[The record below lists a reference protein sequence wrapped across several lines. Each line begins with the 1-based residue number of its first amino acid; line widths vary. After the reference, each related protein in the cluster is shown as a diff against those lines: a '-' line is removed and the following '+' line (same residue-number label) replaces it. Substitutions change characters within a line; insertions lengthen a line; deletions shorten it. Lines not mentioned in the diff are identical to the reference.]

1 MNIFS
6 EVKEYLTARQ
16 VAENYGLQVR
26 RNGLAC
32 CPFHDDKHP
41 SMKIDK
47 NYHCFACGVGGD
59 AIDYVSRMFGLS
71 QYEAALKI
79 VEDFRLPIEVKGNK
93 ELSEQ
98 DRARIRRERTERERL
113 IHIRER
119 FDRWC
124 NHSIE
129 SLRDGLLL
137 IEQMGIFLNGKPPD
151 IIFSEDYARMLHAE
165 PIMNYWLDILCMGS
179 TEDKQEL
186 FMKGRKE
193 VEEVAERVRIGR
205 ERGPPCQAYS
215 MAGRGKLRSLGEDRV
230 NVKDARGYLY
240 QDFLRFAFELNAR
253 AVIMENVPES
263 TNFGGKNIPE
273 IVCEELTKKGYKAY
287 WTLLNSA
294 DYGVPQVRERVFV
307 VAIKNEE
314 DVEIYLPQ
322 PTHRNTLDVMT
333 QHQKRFEGYKQCKF
347 FKEPNGMTDGLKP
360 WVTVGDAFSDLPEVF
375 PTADSKY
382 KLVSL
387 NIEYPYK
394 TEAQNEYQTLMRS
407 WYGREGFGVSANAF
421 RKNTRDFPIF
431 ARMQQGDNYISASRI
446 ADELFYEESKLFGYE
461 KDSEE
466 YINLYNKMVPQ
477 YDRDKFEN
485 KWKKL
490 DETKPS
496 HTLVAHLGKDT
507 YSHIHPWEPRGIT
520 VREAAR
526 LQSFPDD
533 FFFDCSMGDAFKQI
547 GNAVPP
553 LLALGVAKSVFNTFE
568 EE

>member
-1 MNIFS
+1 
-6 EVKEYLTARQ
+6 
-16 VAENYGLQVR
+16 
-26 RNGLAC
+26 
-32 CPFHDDKHP
+32 
-41 SMKIDK
+41 
-47 NYHCFACGVGGD
+47 
-59 AIDYVSRMFGLS
+59 
-71 QYEAALKI
+71 
-79 VEDFRLPIEVKGNK
+79 
-93 ELSEQ
+93 
-98 DRARIRRERTERERL
+98 
-113 IHIRER
+113 
-119 FDRWC
+119 
-124 NHSIE
+124 
-129 SLRDGLLL
+129 
-137 IEQMGIFLNGKPPD
+137 
-151 IIFSEDYARMLHAE
+151 
-165 PIMNYWLDILCMGS
+165 
-179 TEDKQEL
+179 
-186 FMKGRKE
+186 
-193 VEEVAERVRIGR
+193 
-205 ERGPPCQAYS
+205 

-240 QDFLRFAFELNAR
+240 QDFLRFAFELNAH

-446 ADELFYEESKLFGYE
+446 ADELLYEESKLFGYE

-553 LLALGVAKSVFNTFE
+553 LLALGVAKSVFNMFE